1 MRMVAM
7 TVQDN
12 EIVEML
18 GFMGLAIS
26 TALAVAFFSIVTT
39 GSLYKPEVIILFTAG
54 SNHR

>member
-7 TVQDN
+7 TDN

-39 GSLYKPEVIILFTAG
+39 GSLYKPAVIIFFTAG